1 MRYLPQATTL
11 ILALCFAAPARA
23 DYVLTHEFG
32 GQFQSVYGSSEQPI
46 GVFTVSTPQ
55 TITGFGTDFSMP
67 SNGNVK
73 FAIYDES
80 ALRLLYLS
88 AASTTFADWAM
99 VGYKYSEALTFSFV
113 PGVTYGLAAI
123 TDVGQT
129 AVFDSSGGTVGDFT
143 FPVAGSTGNDYN
155 RGLTNPAPEGSR
167 NTGDLW
173 TALQV
178 SSNGAADVPEP
189 GSAALLLAG
198 LLGVGVAVNRRL
210 GSRGSSA
217 TRQRHRSPDPAAS

>member
-1 MRYLPQATTL
+1 MRYLPAVTTL
-11 ILALCFAAPARA
+11 MLALCFAIPAHA

-32 GQFQSVYGSSEQPI
+32 GQFQSVFGSSPQPI
-46 GVFTVSTPQ
+46 GVFTVSAPQ

-80 ALRLLYLS
+80 ALQLLYLS
-88 AASTTFADWAM
+88 AARSKFVDWATTS
-99 VGYKYSEALTFSFV
+99 YKYSEALSFAFA

-129 AVFDSSGGTVGDFT
+129 AVFDSSGGTVGAFT
-143 FPVAGSTGNDYN
+143 FPVAGRSGNDYN
-155 RGLTNPAPEGSR
+155 DGLANPAPRGTR
-167 NTGDLW
+167 GVGDMW

-178 SSNGAADVPEP
+178 SSGATADVPEP
-189 GSAALLLAG
+189 ASAVLLLVG
-198 LLGVGVAVNRRL
+198 LLGLGLAMHRRTRSRMAAAISERF
-210 GSRGSSA
+210 GSR
-217 TRQRHRSPDPAAS
+217 R

>member
-1 MRYLPQATTL
+1 MRHLSQATTL
-11 ILALCFAAPARA
+11 MLALCFAAPARA

-55 TITGFGTDFSMP
+55 TITGFGADFSMP

-80 ALRLLYLS
+80 ALQLLYLS
-88 AASTTFADWAM
+88 AASSMFADWAT

-129 AVFDSSGGTVGDFT
+129 AVFDTSGGRVGDFT
-143 FPVAGSTGNDYN
+143 FPVAG
-155 RGLTNPAPEGSR
+155 R
-167 NTGDLW
+167 TGDLW

-178 SSNGAADVPEP
+178 TSGGADVPEP
-189 GSAALLLAG
+189 ASAVLLLAG
-198 LLGVGVAVNRRL
+198 LIGLGLAVRRRKRSRMVAAL
-210 GSRGSSA
+210 SEKGGSR
-217 TRQRHRSPDPAAS
+217 R